1 MANKTFQGRIIQKH
15 DTKANWDKATNF
27 VPLKGEI
34 IVYDDLKK
42 IKIGDGA
49 TKVGSLAFIN
59 DLDTLAAIAKTG
71 NYNDLKNKPTIPS
84 VGNGTL
90 TIQKNGTSAGTFTA
104 NATTNKTINIIVP
117 TKVSELTDDV
127 VKGKYLPLT
136 GGTMT
141 GKLTVPQVET
151 GDGNSNFFQCRKF
164 RGEGNADT
172 YYHAIDFGYKNHDQV
187 DFHEYGGKWNFY
199 KNQSGKVNEG
209 VLCGSITSNG
219 WEGRAKLKSGSTMVT
234 SQLTE
239 NSDAIAT
246 TAFVHGLVDN
256 VKHYSA
262 SNPPPYPVTSVNS
275 KSGAVTLSKG
285 DVGLGNV
292 ANVKQY
298 SASNPPPY
306 PVTSVNGHTGAIT
319 VHEVPSVTTSD
330 NGKFMRV
337 VNGAWTATT
346 APNKFTFT
354 ATADQ
359 STFTIPFDFEDSSA
373 LTVYYNGIMMKE
385 TDNYTVSGKVITL
398 AGFTAEA
405 GDYLTVMGIE
415 GAAAIDFGEEATKA
429 IAQMNTAKSDAI
441 TAINNIKSQASTEIN
456 TVKSQAST
464 EINTV
469 KSNAIT
475 EINNLVATLPSDTSS
490 IMFLNKTNTMAAN
503 SKITMNSTYS
513 PSANGDVATKKYV
526 DDSKHSIVGT
536 STTYPIYIGS
546 STPASGTAPL
556 LWIDTTASTGTFK
569 YRTSTTGTWKTV
581 PVAWS

>member
-1 MANKTFQGRIIQKH
+1 MANKTFQGRIVQKH

-71 NYNDLKNKPTIPS
+71 SYSDLKNKPTIPS

-104 NATTNKTINIIVP
+104 NATTNKTINITVP

-141 GKLTVPQVET
+141 GNININNKTITNLKTPT
-151 GDGNSNFFQCRKF
+151 
-164 RGEGNADT
+164 ADT
-172 YYHAIDFGYKNHDQV
+172 EAANKKYVDDQIAAN
-187 DFHEYGGKWNFY
+187 DHT
-199 KNQSGKVNEG
+199 VN
-209 VLCGSITSNG
+209 
-219 WEGRAKLKSGSTMVT
+219 R
-234 SQLTE
+234 
-239 NSDAIAT
+239 
-246 TAFVHGLVDN
+246 
-256 VKHYSA
+256 
-262 SNPPPYPVTSVNS
+262 
-275 KSGAVTLSKG
+275 
-285 DVGLGNV
+285 
-292 ANVKQY
+292 
-298 SASNPPPY
+298 
-306 PVTSVNGHTGAIT
+306 
-319 VHEVPSVTTSD
+319 
-330 NGKFMRV
+330 
-337 VNGAWTATT
+337 
-346 APNKFTFT
+346 FTFT
-354 ATADQ
+354 ATANQ

-385 TDNYTVSGKVITL
+385 TDNYTVSGKNITL
-398 AGFTAEA
+398 VDFTAEA

-415 GAAAIDFGEEATKA
+415 GAAAIDFGEEATNA
-429 IAQMNTAKSDAI
+429 IAQMNTAKSETI
-441 TAINNIKSQASTEIN
+441 TAINNI
-456 TVKSQAST
+456 KSQAST

-475 EINNLVATLPSDTSS
+475 EINNLVATLPSDTTSL
-490 IMFLNKTNTMAAN
+490 MFLNKTNTMTAN
-503 SKITMNSTYS
+503 GKITMHNTYT

-526 DDSKHSIVGT
+526 DDSKPSIVGT

-569 YRTSTTGTWKTV
+569 YRTSTTGTWTPV
-581 PVAWS
+581 PVAWG